1 MNAWQIARIAESDLA
16 EVALL
21 HGLCFPGEAWNR
33 DDFAGIL
40 AIAGASG
47 NWASESDDP
56 QHRPQAFLFDTLLGT
71 SGEIVTL
78 GVAPGARRR
87 GAARALISDLFARAR
102 GLGVATLT
110 LEVADDNAEALAL
123 YESLGFERLGIRR
136 AYYRRP
142 GGAVMDAR
150 LLRRI
155 LLPS

>member
-1 MNAWQIARIAESDLA
+1 MSSWEIARITDADLA
-16 EVALL
+16 DVALL

-33 DDFAGIL
+33 EDFAGIL

-47 NWASESDDP
+47 HWAIEAGDP
-56 QHRPQAFLFDTLLGT
+56 QRRAQAFLFDTLFGL

-87 GAARALISDLFARAR
+87 GAARALLADLFVRAR
-102 GLGVATLT
+102 SLGVATLT
-110 LEVADDNAEALAL
+110 LEVADDNLAALAL

-142 GGAVMDAR
+142 GGGTMDAR
-150 LLRRI
+150 LLRRT
-155 LLPS
+155 LLA